1 MYYNTIKETK
11 DPYNKKWYDAIWHY
25 NYKNYN
31 CLIEFPNGRLI
42 NPYTIT
48 VETRFGKI
56 RY

>member
-11 DPYNKKWYDAIWHY
+11 DPNNGNWYDAIWHY
-25 NYKNYN
+25 NYKGYN
-31 CLIEFPNGRLI
+31 CLVEFPSGSIR

-48 VETRFGKI
+48 LETRFGKV